1 MPEFYHSIIIE
12 KSFKALQ
19 ELKKK
24 YDFVLIGG
32 WAVFL
37 YSRALKSKDI
47 DIIVDYGELN
57 KLKENY
63 TVFKNE
69 RLKKYEIKFGEFDV
83 DIYVPHY
90 SDLGIDIEEIKK
102 RLSLRE
108 GFHVPEVQVLLLLKL
123 YAWEQ
128 RRGSTKGEKDALDI
142 FSLILLP
149 EFDWRA
155 YLALVKVFQFEKYHR
170 LFVELLKKTY
180 RVKELDIN
188 EQKLSRLKKQFFQKL
203 GIIKT

>member
-1 MPEFYHSIIIE
+1 MSEFYHAIIIE
-12 KSFKALQ
+12 KSFKLLQ

-24 YDFVLIGG
+24 HDFVLIGG

-37 YSRALKSKDI
+37 YSQALKSKDI
-47 DIIVDYGELN
+47 DIIVDYEELS
-57 KLKENY
+57 KLKGNY
-63 TVFKNE
+63 AVFKNE

-108 GFHVPEVQVLLLLKL
+108 GFHVPEAEVLVILKL
-123 YAWEQ
+123 YAWDQ
-128 RRGSTKGEKDALDI
+128 RRGSIKGEKDALDI

-149 EFDWRA
+149 EFDCGA
-155 YLALVKVFQFEKYHR
+155 YLTLIKDFELERYHER
-170 LFVELLKKTY
+170 FVELLKKTY

-188 EQKLSRLKKQFFQKL
+188 DQKLSRLKKKFFQKL